1 MSSLRNEVIADMFA
15 RLDVIEK
22 AGTGIIRI
30 REAMEAENL
39 QPQAFEDKGE
49 FFKIILYRP
58 KGVSS
63 EGGVQRNVTT
73 NVPRNVTIN
82 VPRNVPRNVTINVT
96 INVPRNVTTNDS
108 KELNKTQLAILEL
121 VKKEHSITISE
132 IASILNLADRT
143 IKRSID
149 FLKKSGLIQRIGT
162 TKSGHWAV
170 TDRSRK

>member
-39 QPQAFEDKGE
+39 KPPVFEDIGE

-63 EGGVQRNVTT
+63 EGGVPRNVTT
-73 NVPRNVTIN
+73 NVPRNVT
-82 VPRNVPRNVTINVT
+82 
-96 INVPRNVTTNDS
+96 TNDQ

-121 VKKEHSITISE
+121 VKKDRSITISE

-143 IKRSID
+143 IKRSMD
-149 FLKKSGLIQRIGT
+149 FLKKDGFIQRIGSN
-162 TKSGHWAV
+162 KSGHWAV